1 MRKMLRKRLRKML
14 EPFDD
19 STWSLSGG
27 TFGQLKDAS
36 VAIQYFRVFPSCVY
50 LRTLANSSEFSVLDV
65 GAEVC
70 LCGIDEGC
78 DRMLCSSGGLG

>member
-1 MRKMLRKRLRKML
+1 VAGK
-14 EPFDD
+14 
-19 STWSLSGG
+19 
-27 TFGQLKDAS
+27 FGQLKDAS

-50 LRTLANSSEFSVLDV
+50 PRTLANSSEFSVLDV

-78 DRMLCSSGGLG
+78 VLAVDWVDAKLDVVSGVLVHLDAGDERATNK